1 MNQRRGRRPGNEDT
15 REALIEA
22 ARAEFANGGYA
33 GATVRAIAARAGVDP
48 AMINHHF
55 GSKQGLFAAAVELP
69 FNPGDV
75 DLAQIVSGPRDE
87 LASRL
92 LGEFL
97 RQWDRAGSE
106 SASSMLRTA
115 LGSEEATAQLRTVLL
130 ETLVRRGLS
139 AVMEWDAEAQW
150 RASLVAAQLMG
161 LLTARYVARFEPL
174 ASATAQDVIAAIGPV
189 LQRYLIGDV
198 GTPSAS

>member
-55 GSKQGLFAAAVELP
+55 GSKQGLFAAAVRLP
-69 FNPGDV
+69 FNPADI
-75 DLAQIVSGPRDE
+75 DLAQIVSGPRE
-87 LASRL
+87 EFASRL

-115 LGSEEATAQLRTVLL
+115 LQSEEATAQLRTVLL
-130 ETLVRRGLS
+130 ESLIRRGLS

-174 ASATAQDVIAAIGPV
+174 ASAPAQDVIAAIGPV

-198 GTPSAS
+198 GTPPAS